1 MKQHKT
7 IMYTKVYS
15 SSVCLLET
23 EGERPERDTHK
34 SFLSFSLALFFCQQN
49 IQTMYFDIR
58 SWARRHLR
66 RTADVLLLGDCRLAD
81 APQGGAEPRTYLE
94 MDGTLLLFCW
104 QILMIIVSE
113 ECQSWEHGLEKYW
126 NQNSEVYLKR
136 LIFVICQKNLWAAK
150 K

>member
-49 IQTMYFDIR
+49 IQTMYYFDIR
-58 SWARRHLR
+58 SWARRPVPR
-66 RTADVLLLGDCRLAD
+66 AAAAAVVLLLNAG
-81 APQGGAEPRTYLE
+81 
-94 MDGTLLLFCW
+94 
-104 QILMIIVSE
+104 
-113 ECQSWEHGLEKYW
+113 
-126 NQNSEVYLKR
+126 
-136 LIFVICQKNLWAAK
+136 
-150 K
+150 

>member
-66 RTADVLLLGDCRLAD
+66 RTYYYWLQASQCAARWRWAKDLFRNGQNIFPFLANFHD
-81 APQGGAEPRTYLE
+81 NSFWRMSKLRAWPWKILKSIPFIYQFYS
-94 MDGTLLLFCW
+94 MMNTL
-104 QILMIIVSE
+104 V
-113 ECQSWEHGLEKYW
+113 
-126 NQNSEVYLKR
+126 NS
-136 LIFVICQKNLWAAK
+136 
-150 K
+150 

>member
-66 RTADVLLLGDCRLAD
+66 RTADVLLLTAGKPMRRKVALS
-81 APQGGAEPRTYLE
+81 QEP
-94 MDGTLLLFCW
+94 
-104 QILMIIVSE
+104 I
-113 ECQSWEHGLEKYW
+113 
-126 NQNSEVYLKR
+126 
-136 LIFVICQKNLWAAK
+136 
-150 K
+150 

>member
-58 SWARRHLR
+58 SRARRHLR
-66 RTADVLLLGDCRLAD
+66 RTADVLHTADCRLAY
-81 APQGGAEPRTYLE
+81 APQGGAEQRTYLE
-94 MDGTLLLFCW
+94 MDRTLFLFW
-104 QILMIIVSE
+104 QIFMMIVSE
-113 ECQSWEHGLEKYW
+113 ECQS
-126 NQNSEVYLKR
+126 
-136 LIFVICQKNLWAAK
+136 
-150 K
+150 